1 MSEGGKEGGLGVEG
15 GRETEER
22 QEWEMKNCKNENF
35 HPQGGV
41 FRASWPPEG
50 SKTSIFIIFFK
61 LRI

>member
-1 MSEGGKEGGLGVEG
+1 MREGRRIVSGGGKGKQKK
-15 GRETEER
+15 GREWKIKKIAKMTI
-22 QEWEMKNCKNENF
+22 F
-35 HPQGGV
+35 HPQGGI

>member
-1 MSEGGKEGGLGVEG
+1 MGCGGGKENRRKQGEENKKIAKMTIFNPPGGI
-15 GRETEER
+15 
-22 QEWEMKNCKNENF
+22 
-35 HPQGGV
+35 

>member
-1 MSEGGKEGGLGVEG
+1 MWRGEGKAEEGQGAESF
-15 GRETEER
+15 
-22 QEWEMKNCKNENF
+22 KNAKMTIF
-35 HPQGGV
+35 HPQGGI